1 MPRRERYCRS
11 AFIVFSLFEYLIS
24 LLVTGAF
31 LAAILKQ
38 IGIADAIAGI
48 VSSIISLSCVTQL
61 FSGMLIK
68 PDHSVRRTVVTLIAV
83 NQLMFSSLY
92 LIPFIPISQQ
102 AKTVLFVLM
111 IAGAYFID
119 NLAHPIKY
127 DWFMGFVDSRGRGR
141 FTARKEMISLIGG
154 MLFTL
159 AMGRV
164 VDYFNDSGHERT
176 GFILCG
182 MTIALI
188 AVLCFTLI
196 KSVDDAPQKRGKSV
210 SFKQQLRTIRSM
222 IASNSCFR
230 KLLLVDV
237 LWKSALYVST
247 PFFGTYLIGELS
259 FSLTAVSLIGIV
271 SGLSRVL
278 ISPIFGRYAD
288 RHGYAKAIAAGFALC
303 AAGYLICS
311 FARPGT
317 IRLLYIPYAIL
328 DAIALASVNGGLVN
342 ITYEYLDRPLFAYAL
357 GAKSAISGVVGFLV
371 SLLGS
376 AVVRSVQA
384 HGSLLFGRTIYAQ
397 QILSV
402 ISFLLIAFLV
412 LYIRRV
418 VCKLPRVDTV
428 MDE

>member
-1 MPRRERYCRS
+1 MPGRERYCRS

-38 IGIADAIAGI
+38 IGIADAIAGVI
-48 VSSIISLSCVTQL
+48 SSIISLSCLTQL

-68 PDHSVRRTVVTLIAV
+68 PGRSVRRTIVTLIAI
-83 NQLMFSSLY
+83 NQFMFSSLY
-92 LIPFIPISQQ
+92 LIPFIHISQQ
-102 AKTVLFVLM
+102 VKTVLFILM
-111 IAGAYFID
+111 ITGAYFID

-127 DWFMGFVDSRGRGR
+127 DWLMGFVDPRERGR

-159 AMGRV
+159 AMGRM
-164 VDYFNDSGHERT
+164 VDYCNDNGRERT

-182 MTIALI
+182 VAIALI
-188 AVLCFTLI
+188 AMLCFALI
-196 KSVDDAPQKRGKSV
+196 KSVDNAPQNLGKPV
-210 SFKQQLRTIRSM
+210 SFKQKLKTIRSM

-230 KLLLVDV
+230 KLLLVDI

-278 ISPIFGRYAD
+278 ISPVFGRYAD
-288 RHGYAKAIAAGFALC
+288 KHGYAKAIAVGFTLC
-303 AAGYLICS
+303 ATGFLICS
-311 FARPGT
+311 FARPGM

-342 ITYEYLDRPLFAYAL
+342 ITYEYLDRSLFAFAL

-376 AVVRSVQA
+376 AAVRSVQA
-384 HGSLLFGRTIYAQ
+384 RGSLLFGHTIYAQ
-397 QILSV
+397 QILSAV
-402 ISFLLIAFLV
+402 SFLVIAFLV
-412 LYIRRV
+412 FYIKRV
-418 VCKLPRVDTV
+418 VCKLPRLDVVIDK
-428 MDE
+428 